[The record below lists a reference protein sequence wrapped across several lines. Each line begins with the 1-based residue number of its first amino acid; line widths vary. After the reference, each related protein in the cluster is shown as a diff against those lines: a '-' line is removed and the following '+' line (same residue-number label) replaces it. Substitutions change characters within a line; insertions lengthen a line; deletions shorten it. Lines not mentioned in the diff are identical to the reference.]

1 MTPPD
6 CLAPGEPGPGARRPA
21 GCTYRIGIDVGGTFT
36 DVVGIAGDGSQ
47 TLAKAAS
54 TPADQSEGVI
64 QGLRNL
70 AAALQ
75 LTLGELLQQTL
86 RIVHGTTVATNA
98 LLERKGARIGLLTTE
113 GHRDVIEMREGLKP
127 ERYDLRLPAPE
138 PLVPRRLRLG
148 VRERLRPDGQVELP
162 LDPASLQ
169 AAIAR
174 LRAEKVEGVAI
185 GFLHSWAAPE
195 HEHAAAAAVAAA
207 LPDAFV
213 TCSADVLPQI
223 KEFER
228 FSTAAVNAYVG
239 PVVSRYL
246 GRLAGRLEEAG
257 YRGPLFVILSHG
269 GVAPLA
275 EAARLAVGTA
285 LSGPAGGV
293 AAAVALAE
301 QGLGQDLVT
310 FDMGGTSTDIALVAG
325 GEATLGRGRSV
336 GGERIALE
344 SLDIVTLGAGGGSIA
359 HLGPGGTLQ
368 VGPRSAGA
376 VPGPACYGQGGTEP
390 TVTDANLVLGYLD
403 AGNFLGGARRLDL
416 AAAER
421 AVAGLAGR
429 LGIAPEACAAGIHDL
444 VNARMADGVRLATVR
459 RGVDPRDFALLA
471 FGGAA
476 GLHATAVARELGLR
490 RAAVPLFAA
499 GLSAWGMLHT
509 DLRYELSRSV
519 VTPGGLPPDAELRA
533 IFDGLEAE
541 GRARMAGWHGGEV
554 AARRAADMRYGEQV
568 FEIAVPL
575 DEIDW
580 QGVDLAGQIRAAFH
594 ARHRALFTYDLPEE
608 EVVLVNARLA
618 ATGVLPR
625 QAVAGRE
632 SGSASAPATTRRIR
646 LAEGAVTAPVH
657 RFETLAPGQAVA
669 GPAIV
674 ESDTTTVLLRPGDAA
689 RMDARGWL
697 EIAVPADGAGP

>member
-6 CLAPGEPGPGARRPA
+6 LLPPEAPDRAA
-21 GCTYRIGIDVGGTFT
+21 GHGYAIGIDVGGTFT
-36 DVVGIAGDGSQ
+36 DVVGIAADGTQ

-54 TPADQSEGVI
+54 TPSDQSEGVV

-70 AAALQ
+70 AAALH
-75 LTLGELLQQTL
+75 LTLAELLQRTL

-148 VRERLRPDGQVELP
+148 VRERLRPDGRVEVP
-162 LDPASLQ
+162 LDPASLE
-169 AAIAR
+169 AAITR
-174 LRAEKVEGVAI
+174 LKEEGVEGVAI

-195 HEHAAAAAVAAA
+195 NEHAAAEAVRAA
-207 LPDAFV
+207 LPGAFV

-246 GRLAGRLEEAG
+246 GRLAGRLAEAG

-269 GVAPLA
+269 GVAPVE

-293 AAAVALAE
+293 AAAVALAG
-301 QGLGQDLVT
+301 QGLGGDLVT
-310 FDMGGTSTDIALVAG
+310 FDMGGTSTDIALVTG
-325 GEATLGRGRSV
+325 GEAALGRGRTV

-359 HLGPGGTLQ
+359 HLGPGGTMQ

-376 VPGPACYGQGGTEP
+376 VPGPAAYGQGGTEP

-403 AGNFLGGARRLDL
+403 PDNFLGGARRLDL
-416 AAAER
+416 DAARR
-421 AVAGLAGR
+421 AVAALAAR
-429 LGIAPEACAAGIHDL
+429 LGLAPEACAAGIHDL

-509 DLRYELSRSV
+509 DLRYELSRSA
-519 VTPGGLPPDAELRA
+519 VTATGMPADAALRA
-533 IFDGLEAE
+533 LFDGLEAE
-541 GRARMAGWHGGEV
+541 GRARMAAWHHGAV
-554 AARRAADMRYGEQV
+554 AAHRSADMRYGEQV

-575 DEIDW
+575 DGIDW
-580 QGVDLAGQIRAAFH
+580 AAPGLGDRIRAAFH

-608 EVVLVNARLA
+608 EVVLVNARVA
-618 ATGVLPR
+618 VTGLLPR
-625 QAVAGRE
+625 HGDGRAVSAAAAPP
-632 SGSASAPATTRRIR
+632 SGQRRIR
-646 LAEGAVTAPVH
+646 LGGTEVAAPVH
-657 RFETLAPGQAVA
+657 RFEALAPGQELH
-669 GPAIV
+669 GPALV
-674 ESDTTTVLLRPGDAA
+674 ESATTTVLLRPGDAA
-689 RMDARGWL
+689 RMEARGWL
-697 EIAVPADGAGP
+697 EIAVPPAG